1 MILYL
6 KNKIKSIMNAIVG
19 MSIPNHSIA
28 IYKTL
33 IINFKLFGFNGIK
46 ILPILVYHNTKIF
59 SIGKISFG
67 IPLKHGLLT
76 IGKLDL
82 KSQGITKFNNK
93 GEIIIKGYVEI
104 GGCCIIDNVGTIEL
118 GGFNRISDGTQLF
131 IRQRLMIGENT
142 DIGFHS
148 FIMDSDDHFTIDVET
163 KIVGNNNKP
172 ISIGKGCW
180 IGNTTFIKKGTILP
194 DYTIVASANALLAK
208 DYTNI
213 PPYSVLGGMP
223 AKVIKTGIRRIRL
236 TEFERQLKLY
246 FKEHPGE
253 NTFHCI
259 NNISVEELCKQVG
272 ADF

>member
-6 KNKIKSIMNAIVG
+6 KNKIKSIMYAIVG

-104 GGCCIIDNVGTIEL
+104 G
-118 GGFNRISDGTQLF
+118 
-131 IRQRLMIGENT
+131 
-142 DIGFHS
+142 
-148 FIMDSDDHFTIDVET
+148 
-163 KIVGNNNKP
+163 
-172 ISIGKGCW
+172 
-180 IGNTTFIKKGTILP
+180 
-194 DYTIVASANALLAK
+194 LAK
-208 DYTNI
+208 
-213 PPYSVLGGMP
+213 G
-223 AKVIKTGIRRIRL
+223 K
-236 TEFERQLKLY
+236 KLY
-246 FKEHPGE
+246 DKRQDIAKKDQKREAEKELK
-253 NTFHCI
+253 
-259 NNISVEELCKQVG
+259 VRLR
-272 ADF
+272 A